1 MFNRRYL
8 RIKVFQAIYA
18 FHQEN
23 KENRN
28 AHFKN
33 LTRSID
39 KAYELYIFLMAL
51 PAAFKH
57 FIHLELDAQKSK
69 YIPVENAI
77 RILEKI
83 NQNKALTA
91 LENNAGLNA
100 LIKKHKCYWDNN
112 KELFKQLW
120 GLIKANEAFIAYA
133 QKDTHTFAEDKAI
146 AMEMFE
152 IFFGQSEAF
161 ENYVEERYINWEDD
175 QVLVF
180 LQVMKTIQTMTENKP
195 DQVVQGQL
203 LNEEDELFIEA
214 LFNKTVLHNDELTD
228 LIAAKTK
235 NWDTDRLAL
244 VDMLLMQM
252 ALSEVIYF
260 EHIPV
265 KVSINEY
272 LELAKL
278 YSTPNSHGFINGVLD
293 KIHLDLK
300 EQNKLHKVGRGLVE

>member
-33 LTRSID
+33 LTRSIE

-57 FIHLELDAQKSK
+57 FIFLELEAQKAK
-69 YIPVENAI
+69 YIPVESAI
-77 RILEKI
+77 KILESLH
-83 NQNKALTA
+83 QNKVFAA
-91 LENNAGLNA
+91 FENNKTLNE
-100 LIKKHKCYWDNN
+100 LIKKHKCHWNNN

-120 GLIKANEAFIAYA
+120 GLIKANEAFISYS
-133 QKDTHTFAEDKAI
+133 QKANHSFAEDKAI
-146 AMEMFE
+146 TMEMFE
-152 IFFGQSEAF
+152 ICFGQSEAF
-161 ENYVEERYINWEDD
+161 ENYVEERYMNWEDD

-180 LQVMKTIQTMTENKP
+180 LQTMKTIQTMTEQKP
-195 DQVVQGQL
+195 DSIIHGQL
-203 LNEEDELFIEA
+203 LNNEDEQFIEE
-214 LFNKTVLHNDELTD
+214 LYHKTVLNTDELTQ

-244 VDMLLMQM
+244 VDMLFMQM
-252 ALSEVIYF
+252 ALAEVLYF

-300 EQNKLHKVGRGLVE
+300 QQNKLHKVGRGLVE